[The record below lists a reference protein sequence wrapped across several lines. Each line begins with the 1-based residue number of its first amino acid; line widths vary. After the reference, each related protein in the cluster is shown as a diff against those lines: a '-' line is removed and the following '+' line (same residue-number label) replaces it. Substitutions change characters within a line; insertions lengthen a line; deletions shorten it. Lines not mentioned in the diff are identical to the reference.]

1 MFYDLTP
8 AFALLVAAV
17 VAVGGCLVLTR
28 LVLLAAAR
36 LMPGADTS
44 EVELL
49 ALGLRPQRR
58 SAPPRD

>member
-8 AFALLVAAV
+8 AFALLMVAV
-17 VAVGGCLVLTR
+17 VAVGGCLMLTR

-36 LMPGADTS
+36 LMPAQDTS

-49 ALGLRPQRR
+49 ALGLRPERQ